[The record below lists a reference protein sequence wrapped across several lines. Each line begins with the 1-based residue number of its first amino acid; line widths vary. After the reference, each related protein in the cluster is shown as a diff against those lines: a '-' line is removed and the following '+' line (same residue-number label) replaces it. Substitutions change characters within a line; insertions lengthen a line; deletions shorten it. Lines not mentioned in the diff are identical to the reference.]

1 MFFILPRAWDKEK
14 ILSPHEESNLRPSDS
29 ALRCP
34 TTEPQRWQVLS
45 SVKGDSEF
53 FLCPT
58 LVIRRKTSFKIIIS
72 VSYLQ
77 HLNSQLWKFWE
88 AKVPANKSQ
97 NNKFTIIF
105 SPKFE
110 ININSGF
117 LRLKHMHFKHT
128 LKPDVSKTILHLPS
142 QTDNR

>member
-1 MFFILPRAWDKEK
+1 MKDVFRIVFFE
-14 ILSPHEESNLRPSDS
+14 RPSDLRIPRS
-29 ALRCP
+29 DALP
-34 TTEPQRWQVLS
+34 LS
-45 SVKGDSEF
+45 HRDGKFWFLMGTQDF
-53 FLCPT
+53 FLCSP

-72 VSYLQ
+72 LSYLQ

-97 NNKFTIIF
+97 NNKFTINF

-117 LRLKHMHFKHT
+117 LRLKHMHSNIRWNQMFPKRHCT
-128 LKPDVSKTILHLPS
+128 CRARLTTDKLP
-142 QTDNR
+142 

>member
-1 MFFILPRAWDKEK
+1 MFFVLPRAGDKEK
-14 ILSPHEESNLRPSDS
+14 ILSPHEESNLRLSDS

-34 TTEPQRWQVLS
+34 TTEPLS

-97 NNKFTIIF
+97 NNKFTINF

-117 LRLKHMHFKHT
+117 LRLKHMH
-128 LKPDVSKTILHLPS
+128 SNI
-142 QTDNR
+142 R